1 MKKLLI
7 TGFDPFGGEQINPS
21 WESVKLLE
29 DKIGEYS
36 LIKLQIPTIFK
47 KGVDKIIERANEI
60 NPDVIIC
67 VGQAGGRR
75 GITPEVVA
83 INLVEANIP
92 DNEGNQPMGVPVING
107 GENAYFSTLP
117 IRQMVTAIKTKEIPS
132 ALSFSAGAFVCNE
145 VLYTLLN
152 YFNGTNVK
160 VGFIHVPFL
169 PEQAGDKYPSMELNK
184 IVEGLTIAIEQL

>member
-152 YFNGTNVK
+152 YFNGTSVK

>member
-7 TGFDPFGGEQINPS
+7 TGFDPFGGEKINPS

-36 LIKLQIPTIFK
+36 LIKLQIPTVFK
-47 KGVDKIIERANEI
+47 NGANKVIEKAKEI

-92 DNEGNQPMGVPVING
+92 DNEGNQPINVPVICG
-107 GENAYFSTLP
+107 GENAYFTTLP
-117 IRQMVTAIKTKEIPS
+117 IRQMVNAIKTKDIPS

-169 PEQAGDKYPSMELNK
+169 PEQAGDKYPSMELCK